1 MTRAEAD
8 RRRALLRAALGFA
21 LLDVPASGATPPG
34 PKALDGPSR
43 PHGPRDISRSPEHS
57 ALRAL
62 KGWLST
68 WRGIGLI
75 AAGMACQGYDLSL
88 TRYAE
93 LGWRA
98 TFYVAGREHSPTGAT
113 GSAFERAAFRAVH
126 VAAWET
132 LAGT

>member
-1 MTRAEAD
+1 MTQADAD

-21 LLDVPASGATPPG
+21 VCCSGGREAGLNRGWPEKEAG
-34 PKALDGPSR
+34 RL
-43 PHGPRDISRSPEHS
+43 RSPEHA
-57 ALRAL
+57 ALHAL
-62 KGWLST
+62 SRWLST
-68 WRGIGLI
+68 WAGIGLV
-75 AAGMACQGYDLSL
+75 AAGMARQGYDLSL

-113 GSAFERAAFRAVH
+113 GSAFERVPFRAVH

-132 LAGT
+132 LAAT

>member
-1 MTRAEAD
+1 MTQADAD

-21 LLDVPASGATPPG
+21 VCCSGGYCSGVREAGSDRGWPEKDAGWLRTPDHPALHT
-34 PKALDGPSR
+34 
-43 PHGPRDISRSPEHS
+43 
-57 ALRAL
+57 LR
-62 KGWLST
+62 GWLST
-68 WRGIGLI
+68 WAGIGLV
-75 AAGMACQGYDLSL
+75 AAGMARQGYDLSL

-113 GSAFERAAFRAVH
+113 GSAFERAPFRAVH

-132 LAGT
+132 LART